1 MQVPGSSLQ
10 FTLEVP
16 APPQFLGLVF
26 DERYLLCKK
35 TDRSEVHVF
44 DMLTGEL
51 KDTIFTSNGDLHVT
65 PDGRHFVIVD
75 QVTEKSLKIHESGT
89 GAFLGQV
96 ILLRHIHI
104 RADRYHA
111 GPLSL
116 TNDRL
121 CAVVETADTSYL
133 FVCEVRTGS
142 TIDLLTR
149 IRCRCGWWRCGWCRW
164 EVEGVPVWG
173 VPVGRGGGA
182 GVGGAVESGVPVW
195 GVPVENGVPVC
206 VCVCGGGGCRWRVGC
221 RCGGGAGGEWGAGVG
236 GVGGEWSVGV
246 GVPVKSRMQV
256 WGMPV
261 WVVPVVLATFNI
273 YG

>member
-133 FVCEVRTGS
+133 FVCEVRAGS

-195 GVPVENGVPVC
+195 GVSVESGVSVW
-206 VCVCGGGGCRWRVGC
+206 GCR
-221 RCGGGAGGEWGAGVG
+221 
-236 GVGGEWSVGV
+236 
-246 GVPVKSRMQV
+246 
-256 WGMPV
+256 
-261 WVVPVVLATFNI
+261 
-273 YG
+273 